1 MFAWKKGQPKERGQK
16 YSNISKIATSA
27 EITIEPC
34 LDYNFAVEFIE
45 KDWTHTDQESSKV
58 CS

>member
-1 MFAWKKGQPKERGQK
+1 MHNSIHT

-27 EITIEPC
+27 DITIEPC